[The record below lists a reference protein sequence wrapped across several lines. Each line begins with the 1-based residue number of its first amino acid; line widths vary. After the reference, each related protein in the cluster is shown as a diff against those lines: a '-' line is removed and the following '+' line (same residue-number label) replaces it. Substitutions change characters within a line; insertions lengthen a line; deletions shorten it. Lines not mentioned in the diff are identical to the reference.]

1 MFQPLY
7 DDSLRQLQMRFPTSR
22 LDVPAV
28 YAERSGELRGK
39 RYTMDNAAYST
50 DKLRKVRLSRI
61 TAEDSYILNMMA
73 FPQPVYD
80 LPIFGAE
87 LLAFRGAPHLV
98 VIDHQPLWKD
108 DPDYARRYIAPL
120 APLHAR
126 FAHLPTRD
134 RSLPPWTEAFFS
146 PYTFYAR
153 PYLSDLPEIEACFR
167 AYWTAYLDQVAQA
180 EPQPAAQ
187 ARILAR
193 QAEYCQN
200 HTENEQGETML
211 QKLFGFAWC
220 AAFVHDFLFD
230 VHLEAQP

>member
-7 DDSLRQLQMRFPTSR
+7 DYTVEQLQQRFSTQLLETP
-22 LDVPAV
+22 PA
-28 YAERSGELRGK
+28 YARKQGELRGK
-39 RYTMDNAAYST
+39 VYDMDNVAYST

-61 TAEDSYILNMMA
+61 QAEASYILNLMA
-73 FPQPVYD
+73 FPAPDYD

-120 APLHAR
+120 ADLHAR
-126 FAHLPTRD
+126 YAHLPTRE
-134 RSLPPWTEAFFS
+134 RSLPAWTEAFFS
-146 PYTFYAR
+146 PYTLYSR
-153 PYLSDLPEIEACFR
+153 PNLENLAEIEACFQ
-167 AYWTAYLDQVAQA
+167 AYWTAYLDQVDQAQTQ
-180 EPQPAAQ
+180 PQAQ
-187 ARILAR
+187 QRILAR

-211 QKLFGFAWC
+211 QKLFGHEWC
-220 AAFVHDFLFD
+220 ANFVHDFLFD
-230 VHLEAQP
+230 VHLERHL